1 VKNLYEV
8 SNEELSKYIK
18 QEIENSI
25 VIKEEIE
32 RLETKILYGD
42 SSKKPIG
49 LFPRSNK
56 YQF

>member
-1 VKNLYEV
+1 MKNINEI
-8 SNEELSKYIK
+8 SNEELNKYIK

-25 VIKEEIE
+25 VIKEGIE

-49 LFPRSNK
+49 LFPPVE
-56 YQF
+56 